1 MSQRNL
7 IKGLMISASVG
18 VLLVG
23 FQNCSNKISQQD
35 VSAEA
40 LKQAAN
46 DTGSNDP
53 SSTDDPALD
62 SDQLPDNSSTIVD
75 QPVKVPPVTLPPVET
90 EPVINP
96 PVANQPPAD
105 TPPVVNPPITNPP
118 VANQPS
124 RDLPPVKQPPREL
137 PPVPVEP
144 PITQEDKDCINWALA
159 DEPEVATSCLKNKS
173 SDSKHDKDEEKNIE
187 HSRTPSEKCYVK
199 SDEDKDNIDYESL
212 CRLNKKQV
220 KFLNVVSNILKLL
233 KLRGLTVLT
242 PESVG
247 SSSLASLEDAR
258 GTTILCGLKVEKVN
272 NIRGKLV
279 ALDSTIKSFSNH
291 RGKAVFI
298 NTVAES
304 CTDIKGKFILLGAT
318 SACKNIEGSKGL
330 VQIDRGAK

>member
-7 IKGLMISASVG
+7 LKGLIISASVG

-46 DTGSNDP
+46 DTGSNDS
-53 SSTDDPALD
+53 SSTEEPALD

-75 QPVKVPPVTLPPVET
+75 QPAIVPPGSQPPVDT
-90 EPVINP
+90 TPVINP
-96 PVANQPPAD
+96 PVANQPPQE
-105 TPPVVNPPITNPP
+105 I
-118 VANQPS
+118 
-124 RDLPPVKQPPREL
+124 PPVKQPPTEL
-137 PPVPVEP
+137 PPVPVEN
-144 PITQEDKDCINWALA
+144 PISQEDKDCINWALD
-159 DEPEVATSCLKNKS
+159 DEPEVATSSLKSKS
-173 SDSKHDKDEEKNIE
+173 SNSKHDKDEDKENEDTNEYKNIE
-187 HSRTPSEKCYVK
+187 YARTPSEKCYVK
-199 SDEDKDNIDYESL
+199 SDEDKDDIDYENI
-212 CRLNKKQV
+212 CRLNKKQI

-233 KLRGLTVLT
+233 KLRGMTVLT

-247 SSSLASLEDAR
+247 SSSLATLEDAR
-258 GTTILCGLKVEKVN
+258 GTTILCGLKVDKVN
-272 NIRGKLV
+272 NTRGKLV

-298 NTVAES
+298 NSTAEN
-304 CTDIKGKFILLGAT
+304 CKDIKGKFVLLGAT
-318 SACKNIEGSKGL
+318 SACKSIEGSKGL

>member
-96 PVANQPPAD
+96 PVANQPP
-105 TPPVVNPPITNPP
+105 
-118 VANQPS
+118 

-173 SDSKHDKDEEKNIE
+173 SDSKDSKHDKDEDKNME

-212 CRLNKKQV
+212 CRLNKKQI

-233 KLRGLTVLT
+233 QLRGLTVLT

-272 NIRGKLV
+272 NIRGKIV

-304 CTDIKGKFILLGAT
+304 CTDIKGKFVLLGAT